1 MNEDT
6 ELVYA
11 LTKVSDL
18 LKGMCDR
25 LNMLHDATHELALA
39 CQAMNRHQIKQ
50 QAAIINTHN
59 MLCDLVAPK
68 ND

>member
-6 ELVYA
+6 ELADV
-11 LTKVSDL
+11 LNKVRDL
-18 LKGMCDR
+18 LKCMCDR

-39 CQAMNRHQIKQ
+39 CQAINRDQIKQ